1 MPYTYAH
8 EEVVVL
14 DATQRGLI
22 NLLFQSTWNG
32 PPANVTGATIRNQAG
47 GDVRIIEVTGEK
59 VLANETLLPDPPVEI
74 VSTDGNSFTIQL
86 TQRGQLNPGQITQLN
101 NFIASVWPG
110 AVTDVEQLDFLRVL
124 DEAQA
129 WQMRATLRGSLPAAT
144 ADDLPKGKRFRV
156 KTKT

>member
-14 DATQRGLI
+14 DETQRGLI
-22 NLLFQSTWNG
+22 NMLFQSTWNG
-32 PPANVTGATIRNQAG
+32 PPANVTGATIRNQRG
-47 GDVRIIEVTGEK
+47 GARIIEVTGEK

-86 TQRGQLNPGQITQLN
+86 VQRGELNPGQINQLN

-110 AVTDVEQLDFLRVL
+110 AVTNVDQLDFLRIL
-124 DEAQA
+124 DETQT
-129 WQMRATLRGSLPAAT
+129 WRMRATLRGSLPAAT